1 MEVLDDVFVDKNSD
15 TDPNVADSL
24 SYSSQQVC
32 ETGRQD
38 SLEIPNCFPT
48 PFDAEDAEDT
58 AVYHLQYPFFVF
70 HRLLKDSE

>member
-38 SLEIPNCFPT
+38 SLEIPDCFQT
-48 PFDAEDAEDT
+48 LFDAEDT
-58 AVYHLQYPFFVF
+58 AM
-70 HRLLKDSE
+70 